1 MPKINR
7 VAVIGTISSSM
18 VSFRGSLLADLNTHG
33 CEVFAFAIDYDT
45 DTEAKIKQ
53 LGAQPVLYHLE
64 RTGTNPI
71 SDLSST
77 LQLIRLLKQYKID
90 TVFSY
95 FIKPVIYASL
105 AAKIAGVPNRFALLP
120 GLGYAFT
127 KTLEKPTTLKQRA
140 VEIVV
145 RQLLKSSLQ
154 ENERVFLYNP
164 DDIEEVVQSKLV
176 EQQKVCR
183 LNGTGIQLKDYP
195 FVAPWNSPITFL
207 LAARLLVEKGI
218 REFAKAA
225 AKIKTL
231 YPNTRFILLGN
242 LDTNPGSLT
251 EEQIQS
257 WIKDGIIEWPGHVP
271 DIRPWLKKTSV
282 YVLPSYREGV
292 PRSTQ
297 EALAMGR
304 AVITT
309 NAPGCRETVKDGV
322 NGYLVPVRNADALA
336 VAMTQFIK
344 QPTLIT
350 KMGWESRK
358 LAEEKF
364 DVCKINA
371 KLLHEIGLT

>member
-18 VSFRGSLLADLNTHG
+18 VSFRGSLLADLKGQG
-33 CEVFAFAIDYDT
+33 CEVFAFAIDYDAE
-45 DTEAKIKQ
+45 TEAKVKQ
-53 LGAQPVLYHLE
+53 LGAQPVLYQLE

-71 SDLSST
+71 RDLSST

-127 KTLEKPTTLKQRA
+127 KTLEQQTTLKQRV

-154 ENERVFLYNP
+154 QNKRVFLYNP
-164 DDIEEVVQSKLV
+164 DDIKEVLQSKLV
-176 EQQKVCR
+176 EPQKVCR

-195 FVAPWNSPITFL
+195 FIAPWNSPITFL

-218 REFAKAA
+218 REFAQAA
-225 AKIKTL
+225 AKIKPL
-231 YPNTRFILLGN
+231 YPHTHFILLGN

-251 EEQIQS
+251 EEQIQN
-257 WIKDGIIEWPGHVP
+257 WTKDGIIEWPGHVP

-322 NGYLVPVRNADALA
+322 NGYLVPVRDVDALA
-336 VAMTQFIK
+336 VAMIQFIK
-344 QPTLIT
+344 QPTLIAN
-350 KMGWESRK
+350 MGRESRK

-371 KLLHEIGLT
+371 KLLHEMGLT